1 MSDHTLPR
9 QERLRS
15 LKAIR
20 RLFGEG
26 HSGFAYPVRYVY
38 LLEGPQQGAQQEGQQ
53 QGAQQE
59 GQLGPRQ
66 EQEGAS
72 QGMLL
77 QEEQRGEQVSA
88 EGVIVPSGERSVQ
101 AMFSVPKKFHKR
113 ANRRN
118 LHKRRMREAYR
129 LGRDGICERLR
140 QSGKHLQIAFIYS
153 TKECHSYKTISN
165 AVQRILEQVSKAV

>member
-26 HSGFAYPVRYVY
+26 HSGFVYPVRYVY
-38 LLEGPQQGAQQEGQQ
+38 LLEGPQQGGQV
-53 QGAQQE
+53 G
-59 GQLGPRQ
+59 
-66 EQEGAS
+66 QEGAP
-72 QGMLL
+72 QGMVSQ
-77 QEEQRGEQVSA
+77 QEQLSA
-88 EGVIVPSGERSVQ
+88 EGVKTPVSDRAVQ

-129 LGRDGICERLR
+129 LGRETMCERLSN
-140 QSGKHLQIAFIYS
+140 SGKHLQIAFIYS
-153 TKECHSYKTISN
+153 TKESHSYKTISN

>member
-38 LLEGPQQGAQQEGQQ
+38 LLE
-53 QGAQQE
+53 
-59 GQLGPRQ
+59 
-66 EQEGAS
+66 
-72 QGMLL
+72 
-77 QEEQRGEQVSA
+77 
-88 EGVIVPSGERSVQ
+88 EGVIAPSDERTVQ

>member
-9 QERLRS
+9 SERLRS

-26 HSGFAYPVRYVY
+26 HSGFVYPVRYVY
-38 LLEGPQQGAQQEGQQ
+38 LLEQPGVGQGA
-53 QGAQQE
+53 
-59 GQLGPRQ
+59 
-66 EQEGAS
+66 
-72 QGMLL
+72 
-77 QEEQRGEQVSA
+77 EEQLSA
-88 EGVIVPSGERSVQ
+88 EGVKTPVSDRAVQ

-129 LGRDGICERLR
+129 LGRETMCERLS

-153 TKECHSYKTISN
+153 TKESHSYKTISN